1 MRQIILLIAATQFN
15 LVFAQSELSGFENLV
30 GSKWEVV
37 GKWSNGEDFRQEYL
51 FEWGLG
57 KKLIKVQTFGTTN
70 MLTGEYGLRN
80 EGIRFWKENEE
91 IIKFYEFDIFGG
103 VTGGDCTIDGNNII
117 YDYKYEGLTFRDSW
131 IFKDKDTYQYV
142 VENLENGKR
151 KELYLDST
159 IKRQN

>member
-1 MRQIILLIAATQFN
+1 MRQIMLLITATQLN

-30 GSKWEVV
+30 GSKWGVV

-51 FEWGLG
+51 FEWSLD

-70 MLTGEYGLRN
+70 MLTGEHGLRN

-91 IIKFYEFDIFGG
+91 TIKFYEFDIFGSVTKG
-103 VTGGDCTIDGNNII
+103 VCTIDGSNII
-117 YDYKYEGLTFRDSW
+117 YDYEYEGLTFRDSW

-142 VENLENGKR
+142 VESMENGER
-151 KELYLDST
+151 KELYQNSI
-159 IKRQN
+159 IKRKN

>member
-1 MRQIILLIAATQFN
+1 MRQVLILIAIIHANLLI
-15 LVFAQSELSGFENLV
+15 AQSELSAFENLV

-51 FEWGLG
+51 FEWSLD

-91 IIKFYEFDIFGG
+91 VIKFYEFDIFGG
-103 VTGGDCTIDGNNII
+103 ITEGVCTIDSNSII
-117 YDYKYEGLTFRDSW
+117 YDYVYEGLTFRDSW
-131 IFKDKDTYQYV
+131 IFKDLNTYQYV
-142 VENLENGKR
+142 VENLENGER
-151 KELYLDST
+151 KELYQTST
-159 IKRQN
+159 ITRKE